1 MQDDNK
7 HSPLHISSYFGDFKA
22 SRMMKKA
29 GAEAS
34 SAAYEQQ
41 PLEVGKNQFARC
53 VL

>member
-34 SAAYEQQ
+34 SAAYE
-41 PLEVGKNQFARC
+41 
-53 VL
+53 